1 MSKTSGKGRKSSRTR
16 KASGKKRGPHRWKR
30 GESGNPAAQ
39 FKPGRSGNPR
49 GAPKSARTNLNEAFI
64 ADWLKAWSISG
75 EEVFQKVIATYPDVF
90 VCATGSLATQDR
102 RAKVEQLIDN
112 NPALAARVLAATKEL
127 VPTEVA
133 KAPACDE
140 QAEKRYDETNRLA
153 AYRPYPK
160 QVSFHTAGAVHEERL
175 LLAGNQLGKT
185 LAGAM
190 EWAMHPTGR
199 YPDWW
204 KGRVFNA
211 PVRMWAAGVT
221 AESTRDNPQ
230 RMLMGIPQRKEA
242 WGTGTIPK
250 DALKVWSSATHA
262 ARDALDSVVVRWGG
276 GGDVQQGESVL
287 SFKSYEKGRE
297 KWQGETL
304 DGVWFDEEPPL
315 DIYCEGR
322 TRTVARHG
330 IVILTMT
337 PLLGM
342 TDLVKLFLTEADVE
356 KMRNPETRI
365 RKPKIGNQ
373 SLL

>member
-1 MSKTSGKGRKSSRTR
+1 MAKTSGKSRKRTRASKTSGATR
-16 KASGKKRGPHRWKR
+16 KRAAASKTSRKTRGPYRWQS
-30 GESGNPAAQ
+30 GVSGNPATQ
-39 FKPGRSGNPR
+39 FKAGQSGNPK
-49 GAPKSARTNLNEAFI
+49 GAPKAARRNLNEAFI
-64 ADWLKAWSISG
+64 ADWLKAWSHSG
-75 EEVFQKVIATYPDVF
+75 DDVFKRVIAQYPDVF
-90 VCATGSLATQDR
+90 VCATGSLATEAR
-102 RAKVEQLIDN
+102 RAKIEQLIDN
-112 NPALAARVLAATKEL
+112 DPALAARVLAATKDMSSAE
-127 VPTEVA
+127 A
-133 KAPACDE
+133 AAARAAAARASHA
-140 QAEKRYDETNRLA
+140 QAEKGDGETNRLA
-153 AYRPYPK
+153 AYRPYKK
-160 QVSFHTAGAVHEERL
+160 QISFHASGTIHDERL

-190 EWAMHPTGR
+190 EWAMHLTGR

-204 KGRVFNA
+204 KGRVFHA

-230 RMLMGIPQRKEA
+230 RVLVGIPQRKES

-250 DALKVWSSATHA
+250 DALKDWTVSSGA
-262 ARDALDSVVVRWGG
+262 ARDGLGSVVVRWGG

-322 TRTVARHG
+322 TRTVARRG

-342 TDLVKLFLTEADVE
+342 TVW
-356 KMRNPETRI
+356 
-365 RKPKIGNQ
+365 
-373 SLL
+373 